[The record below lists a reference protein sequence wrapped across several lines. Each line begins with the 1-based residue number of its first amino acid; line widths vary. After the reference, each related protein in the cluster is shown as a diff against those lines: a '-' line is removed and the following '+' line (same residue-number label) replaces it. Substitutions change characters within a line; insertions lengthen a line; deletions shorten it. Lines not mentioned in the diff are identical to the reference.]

1 MHKVLKAFYAVSFSC
16 DLPSLHRRCTNSHQ
30 HKLCDACLLLLQL
43 NAGKQKHAASLN
55 EVISVNIVLCVA
67 CK

>member
-16 DLPSLHRRCTNSHQ
+16 DLASLHR
-30 HKLCDACLLLLQL
+30 LCDACLLLLQL
-43 NAGKQKHAASLN
+43 DAGKQKHAASLN
-55 EVISVNIVLCVA
+55 EVISVNIVLYVA